1 MTEPILKTIPVEKIV
16 PSPYQPREKF
26 SKDSLEELASSIQS
40 TNVLQPIIVRP
51 YKGGYQIAC
60 GERRWRAAQMAGH
73 DELSAVVREMDDRT
87 LQLYSIVENLHR
99 LDLEAHEK
107 EKAIHDLWARHY
119 EKTGKTKADLA
130 KDIGMS
136 LQNVSRLIDVFE
148 ERDIIPGRETR
159 RALTTSDF
167 EVTRGLQKSLRKE
180 LLEKKAR
187 EEIGQTELEEI
198 ASVAKSAPPEKQR
211 TIVEDVV
218 RETKKAHELV
228 KIAKEEAEEIAKGE
242 TKRIEIHL
250 GADENRLRRFADSYK
265 DIRTHLTVANIEMI
279 KNETFRW
286 KAVEILEKT
295 REYCERVLAQ
305 LEKRKWYQ
313 K

>member
-1 MTEPILKTIPVEKIV
+1 LKTIPVEKMV

-26 SKDSLEELASSIQS
+26 AKEGLEELASSIKS
-40 TNVLQPIIVRP
+40 ANILQPIIVRP
-51 YKGGYQIAC
+51 HKGGYQIAC
-60 GERRWRAAQMAGH
+60 GERRWRAAQMAGQ
-73 DELSAVVREMDDRT
+73 DEVSAIVREMDDRT

-107 EKAIHDLWARHY
+107 EKAIHDIWTHHY
-119 EKTGKTKADLA
+119 EKEGKTKADLA

-136 LQNVSRLIDVFE
+136 ASHITRLIDVYE
-148 ERDIIPGRETR
+148 ERNIIPRRELR
-159 RALTTSDF
+159 QALSTGDF
-167 EVTRGLQKSLRKE
+167 EVTRGLQKPLRQE

-187 EEIGQTELEEI
+187 EEISQTELEDI
-198 ASVAKSAPPEKQR
+198 ASVARSAPPEKQR
-211 TIVEDVV
+211 MLVDEVV
-218 RETKKAHELV
+218 KETRKAHELV
-228 KIAKEEAEEIAKGE
+228 KIAKEEAEELAKGK
-242 TKRIEIHL
+242 TQRIEIRL
-250 GADENRLRRFADSYK
+250 GADENRLRRLAGSYT

-295 REYCERVLAQ
+295 REHCDRVLTQ

>member
-1 MTEPILKTIPVEKIV
+1 
-16 PSPYQPREKF
+16 
-26 SKDSLEELASSIQS
+26 
-40 TNVLQPIIVRP
+40 
-51 YKGGYQIAC
+51 
-60 GERRWRAAQMAGH
+60 MAGH
-73 DELSAVVREMDDRT
+73 DEISAVVRDMDDRT

-107 EKAIHDLWARHY
+107 EKAIHDLWVRYY
-119 EKTGKTKADLA
+119 EKIGKTKADLA

-136 LQNVSRLIDVFE
+136 PVNVTRLIDVFG
-148 ERDIIPGRETR
+148 ERDIIPGRENR

-167 EVTRGLQKSLRKE
+167 EVTRGLQKPLRKE

-198 ASVAKSAPPEKQR
+198 ASIAKSAPLEKQR
-211 TIVEDVV
+211 GIVEDVV
-218 RETKKAHELV
+218 RETRKAHELV
-228 KIAKEEAEEIAKGE
+228 KMAKEEAEEIAKGQ
-242 TKRIEIHL
+242 TNRIEIRL

-279 KNETFRW
+279 DNETFRW

-295 REYCERVLAQ
+295 QEYCEHVLAQ
-305 LEKRKWYQ
+305 LKKRKWYQ